1 MSDHLP
7 VLKTYKLYIGGKF
20 PRTESGR
27 YFPVYDN
34 KQKLLANMCRASRK
48 DFREAVFSARSAFAG
63 WSGRTAYNR
72 GQILYRIAEMMEGRR
87 EQLISELNSQGGKSN
102 LSQREVTEAVDRF
115 VYYAGWADKFQQV
128 FSSVNPVA
136 TSHFN
141 FSMPEPTG
149 VVAVMAPDEPSLLAL
164 VTIISSVIVGGNTA
178 IILASETKP
187 LTAITLSEIL
197 NTSDLPAGVVNIL
210 TGFRDELI
218 PHFASHMDVNAFWYT
233 ADNQNDKQKIQELA
247 SENVKRVC
255 FTRFDTWFEDEA
267 ESPYVIEPFLETKT
281 TWHPVGY

>member
-27 YFPVYDN
+27 YFPVYDK

-48 DFREAVFSARSAFAG
+48 DFREAVVSARAAFAG

-72 GQILYRIAEMMEGRR
+72 GQILYRVAEMMEGRR
-87 EQLISELNSQGGKSN
+87 EQLVAELKSQGISSN
-102 LSQREVTEAVDRF
+102 IAQREVTETIDRF
-115 VYYAGWADKFQQV
+115 VYYAGWADKFQQI

-141 FSMPEPTG
+141 FSVPEPMG
-149 VVAVMAPDEPSLLAL
+149 VVAVMAPDEPSLLSLA
-164 VTIISSVIVGGNTA
+164 TIISAVTVGGNA
-178 IILASETKP
+178 VIILASETKP

-210 TGFRDELI
+210 TGFRNELI
-218 PHFASHMDVNAFWYT
+218 PHFASHMDVNAFWY
-233 ADNQNDKQKIQELA
+233 ASDDQNDTRKIQELA
-247 SENVKRVC
+247 AENVKRIS
-255 FTRFDTWFEDEA
+255 FNRFRTWREDEA

>member
-27 YFPVYDN
+27 YFPVYD
-34 KQKLLANMCRASRK
+34 KKEKLLANMCRGSRK
-48 DFREAVFSARSAFAG
+48 DFREAVVSARAAFPG
-63 WSGRTAYNR
+63 WTGRTAYNR

-87 EQLISELNSQGGKSN
+87 DQLVSELKSQGVKSN
-102 LSQREVTEAVDRF
+102 IAEREVTDSVDRF
-115 VYYAGWADKFQQV
+115 VYYAGWADKFQQI

-149 VVAVMAPDEPSLLAL
+149 VVSVMAPDEPSLLSLA
-164 VTIISSVIVGGNTA
+164 TIVSAVIVGGNTA
-178 IILASETKP
+178 IVLASETKP
-187 LTAITLSEIL
+187 LTAITLAEIL
-197 NTSDLPAGVVNIL
+197 NTSDLPGGVVNIL
-210 TGFRDELI
+210 TGYREELMG
-218 PHFASHMDVNAFWYT
+218 HFSSHMDVNAFWY
-233 ADNQNDKQKIQELA
+233 ASNDPDNKKKIQENA
-247 SENVKRVC
+247 AENLKRVN
-255 FTRFDTWFEDEA
+255 FMSFKTWRKDEV

>member
-27 YFPVYDN
+27 YFPVYD
-34 KQKLLANMCRASRK
+34 KKEKLLANMCRASRK
-48 DFREAVFSARSAFAG
+48 DFREAVVSARAAFSG

-87 EQLISELNSQGGKSN
+87 EQLASELKTQGMRAN
-102 LSQREVTEAVDRF
+102 LAEREVMEAIDRF
-115 VYYAGWADKFQQV
+115 VYYAGWADKFQQI

-149 VVAVMAPDEPSLLAL
+149 VVAVMAPDEPSLLSLA
-164 VTIISSVIVGGNTA
+164 TIIAAVIAGGNTV

-187 LTAITLSEIL
+187 LIAITLSEIL

-210 TGFRDELI
+210 TGYRDELI
-218 PHFASHMDVNAFWYT
+218 PHFASHMDVNAFWYAVDDQEDT
-233 ADNQNDKQKIQELA
+233 KKIQELA
-247 SENVKRVC
+247 ADNLKRLC
-255 FTRFDTWFEDEA
+255 FVTFKTWREDDA

>member
-27 YFPVYDN
+27 YFPVYDK

-48 DFREAVFSARSAFAG
+48 DFREAVVSARSAFAG

-72 GQILYRIAEMMEGRR
+72 GQILYRIAEMMDGRR
-87 EQLISELNSQGGKSN
+87 DQLVSELKSQGVKSN
-102 LSQREVTEAVDRF
+102 LAEREVTEAVDRF
-115 VYYAGWADKFQQV
+115 VYYAGWSDKFQQV

-149 VVAVMAPDEPSLLAL
+149 VVAVMAPDDPSLLSLAS
-164 VTIISSVIVGGNTA
+164 IISAVMVGGNTI
-178 IILASETKP
+178 IILTSETKP

-210 TGFRDELI
+210 TGFRNELI
-218 PHFASHMDVNAFWYT
+218 PHFASHMDVNAFWYA
-233 ADNQNDKQKIQELA
+233 ADNQNDKKKIQELA
-247 SENVKRVC
+247 AENVKRVC
-255 FTRFDTWFEDEA
+255 FTKFRTWREDEA